1 MLFDGFGVPT
11 WLQVGSK
18 IDPERD
24 PKVVRN
30 GFQVELSKKLLKC
43 PKWLQKDPKMT
54 PQGIDF
60 QGFWGCFFL
69 SKFGES
75 LFSAC
80 LPEEK
85 QRKEKRR
92 EKRSRK
98 ERKVEESRKKQ
109 SREEKR
115 RKKSREE
122 TRREEK
128 GRVNN
133 RR

>member
-1 MLFDGFGVPT
+1 
-11 WLQVGSK
+11 
-18 IDPERD
+18 
-24 PKVVRN
+24 
-30 GFQVELSKKLLKC
+30 
-43 PKWLQKDPKMT
+43 MT
-54 PQGIDF
+54 PKPPPKAPIFDDL
-60 QGFWGCFFL
+60 WVYFL
-69 SKFGES
+69 IEFCKNLVS
-75 LFSAC
+75 LFSVC